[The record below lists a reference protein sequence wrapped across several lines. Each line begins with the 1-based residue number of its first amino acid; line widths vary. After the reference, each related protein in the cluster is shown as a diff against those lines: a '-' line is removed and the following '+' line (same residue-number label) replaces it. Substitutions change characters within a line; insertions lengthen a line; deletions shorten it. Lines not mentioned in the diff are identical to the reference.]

1 MNDTTD
7 SFEEA
12 ARIVEAFAEGES
24 DERVLNLLAD
34 LATAIRERSIND

>member
-1 MNDTTD
+1 MDENND

-24 DERVLNLLAD
+24 DNRVLELLAD
-34 LATAIRERSIND
+34 LARAIRERAINN